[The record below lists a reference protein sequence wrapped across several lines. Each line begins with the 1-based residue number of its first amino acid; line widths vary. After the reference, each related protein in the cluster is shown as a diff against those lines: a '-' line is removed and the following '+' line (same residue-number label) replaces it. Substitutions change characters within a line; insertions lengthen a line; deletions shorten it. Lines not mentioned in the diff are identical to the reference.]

1 MKHVPRYVKRSLRE
15 ALEAYTQQESEV
27 LKAKLLLEEVN
38 LKIIEVFCP
47 VKIGDLFQENY
58 LIRVQRI
65 AWHYIDSPLGIYW
78 ELSGTVVK
86 DDGTPDNRFTGS
98 YTCQCYEHT
107 DRYWKE
113 KAREADPSRFIGD
126 CTCQIGTVHEDRIL
140 IASEDDC
147 PVHGYGIDGEDDK

>member
-1 MKHVPRYVKRSLRE
+1 MKHVPRYVKRLLRE

-38 LKIIEVFCP
+38 LKIVEVFCP
-47 VKIGDLFQENY
+47 VKIGDLFRENY

-86 DDGTPDNRFTGS
+86 DDGTPDNRFTGAVHVPMLRTHRS
-98 YTCQCYEHT
+98 VLERKGTRNRSHQVRWRLHLS
-107 DRYWKE
+107 DWH
-113 KAREADPSRFIGD
+113 
-126 CTCQIGTVHEDRIL
+126 CT
-140 IASEDDC
+140 
-147 PVHGYGIDGEDDK
+147 